1 MIPVTFQMPRAG
13 DSVSTLVIHD
23 VHVLDDRGGFDS
35 ASVDVVVRDGLIE
48 FLGANSPAEP
58 NAMHHDG
65 HGRWLIPGVVDCHAH
80 VTSLSLDMLE
90 LMEMPV
96 TRWSIEA
103 GRNVGAML
111 RAGVT
116 TARDAGGA
124 DAGIRESIAAGVVP
138 GPDLLISCTMLS
150 ETGGHGDGFLAGPGL
165 DCTAGYVVP
174 DFPGMPSSLVD
185 GPDEMRRK
193 VRQIIRAGGDWIKI
207 AISGGVLSGHDE
219 PDHPQFGLDEIR
231 VAVEEA
237 RRKGRRVMAHAVA
250 GPGIDDAIR
259 AGVRSIE
266 HGVNL
271 TEEQAASMAAAGC
284 YLVPTLT
291 VLSQMVERAHT
302 GGLPPVSARKALE
315 LEPSIGACVRI
326 AKEHGVPIALGSDF
340 MTRDQHGMNLSEIDS
355 LRRAG
360 LTPAEALLAATRT
373 GQELCERGE
382 THGRIAAGYVFD
394 AVLLGADPG
403 DTTIFNESA
412 TVVSVYRRGHLV
424 HTTDLELGP
433 MHSDGKAQR

>member
-1 MIPVTFQMPRAG
+1 MSGLIV
-13 DSVSTLVIHD
+13 HD
-23 VHVLDDRGGFDS
+23 VHVLDEGGSFDS
-35 ASVDVVVRDGLIE
+35 AAVDVVVRDGLVTFI
-48 FLGANSPAEP
+48 GANAPAD
-58 NAMHHDG
+58 ADTVHHDG
-65 HGRWLIPGVVDCHAH
+65 RGRWLIPGIVDCHAH

-96 TRWSIEA
+96 TRWAIEA
-103 GRNVGAML
+103 GRNVEAML

-124 DAGIRESIAAGVVP
+124 DAGIRDSIAAGVIL

-174 DFPGMPSSLVD
+174 DFPSMPSSLVD

-193 VRQIIRAGGDWIKI
+193 VRQIIRAGGDWIKL

-219 PDHPQFGLDEIR
+219 PDHPQFGYEEIS

-250 GPGIDDAIR
+250 GPGIDDAVR

-271 TEEQAASMAAAGC
+271 TEEQAASMAEAGC

-291 VLSQMVERAHT
+291 VLNQMVERARN

-315 LEPSIGACVRI
+315 LEPSVGKCVEI
-326 AKEHGVPIALGSDF
+326 AKGYGVPIALGSDF

-360 LTPAEALLAATRT
+360 LTAAEALLAATRT
-373 GQELCERGE
+373 GQELCERGG
-382 THGRIAAGYVFD
+382 THGRIATGYVFD
-394 AVLLGADPG
+394 AVLLGADPS
-403 DTTIFNESA
+403 DTTIFNDSA
-412 TVVSVYRRGHLV
+412 AVVSVYRRGHLV
-424 HTTDLELGP
+424 HSTDREPATTETDSTEGAHL
-433 MHSDGKAQR
+433 